1 MSNRSAT
8 SLSAIMQMPNENEK
22 FIGPLPLKINIDLG
36 DDKRTTPIWLK
47 TSDTVTK

>member
-1 MSNRSAT
+1 
-8 SLSAIMQMPNENEK
+8 MQMPNENEK
-22 FIGPLPLKINIDLG
+22 FIGPLPLKINMDLG